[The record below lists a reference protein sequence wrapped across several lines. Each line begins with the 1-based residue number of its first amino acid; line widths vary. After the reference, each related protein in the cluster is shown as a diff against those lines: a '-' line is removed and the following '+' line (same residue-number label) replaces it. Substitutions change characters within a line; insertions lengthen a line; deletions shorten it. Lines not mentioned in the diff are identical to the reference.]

1 VIGFGEL
8 FSRIFTVTVT
18 VTVAGA
24 VGALGEILISW
35 ATGRLIFTIFRT
47 SLMERL
53 MNLSSLFLI
62 GGGAAMFTRFI
73 GITGLGGLISSA
85 VNSAD
90 LSYGELMSIVVV
102 IYLILGM
109 FMVPFGTLL
118 ITFPV
123 LLDIPRRRYF
133 TGLVRGSGG
142 QAA

>member
-1 VIGFGEL
+1 MIGFGEL
-8 FSRIFTVTVT
+8 FSRIFTVT

>member
-8 FSRIFTVTVT
+8 FSRIFTVT